1 MESRLEKFPEIEI
14 DAGMAK
20 VKRWSGVDLGALPR
34 WIQFGQALS
43 RCHGVGL
50 VLSMLL
56 MH

>member
-20 VKRWSGVDLGALPR
+20 VKRWLGVDLGALPR